1 MKCVPHA
8 RQGVWLAPGHVL
20 LVVVPDLRGRLEA
33 AATHETPADP
43 TEPVAVELLQ
53 PRVDIDTLTEIQRT
67 VQERCGSQIAVHLK
81 NPLYQKI
88 RLSFQVKFRRGRDF
102 NYHRGLLS
110 NEIVR
115 FLSPWAFDAARPIGF
130 GGRVYRSVLLDFV
143 EELPYVDYLTSFRML
158 VQTGVG
164 LSETAE
170 AVGSR
175 PDAILVS
182 DAAHNITEAA

>member
-1 MKCVPHA
+1 M
-8 RQGVWLAPGHVL
+8 
-20 LVVVPDLRGRLEA
+20 RG
-33 AATHETPADP
+33 
-43 TEPVAVELLQ
+43 
-53 PRVDIDTLTEIQRT
+53 
-67 VQERCGSQIAVHLK
+67 
-81 NPLYQKI
+81 
-88 RLSFQVKFRRGRDF
+88 FRRGRDF

-130 GGRVYRSVLLDFV
+130 GGRVYRSVLLHFV

-182 DAAHNITEAA
+182 DAAHNISEAA